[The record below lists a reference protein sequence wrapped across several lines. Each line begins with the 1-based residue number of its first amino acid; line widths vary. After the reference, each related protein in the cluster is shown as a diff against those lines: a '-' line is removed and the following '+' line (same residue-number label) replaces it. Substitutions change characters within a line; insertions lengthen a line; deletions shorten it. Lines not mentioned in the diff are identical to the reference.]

1 MGAALKFKTTA
12 LGRQAGELARIK
24 VLRGPDFGS
33 TFVVTGPRA
42 TIGRD
47 EGCDVVIS
55 DLKASR
61 RHAEVFLTPSGWEV
75 RDAGS
80 ANGILVNGQQAQNGR
95 LGPGVTFSVGE
106 TVLELVASQDGTRA
120 LVAPVRDI
128 AQVQA
133 EQAAFLAQR
142 DKVRAIAGGGGG
154 QGFKLPGFGAPAA
167 AGGAPG
173 AAGGRDPKK
182 LMLVGLVGLA
192 AAMFIMDGGENNGA
206 KSRKKP
212 RTDAEKALDL
222 AAYLPTDPSAP
233 VAKTTDI
240 FFRNGFREYTQ
251 GNYLRAK
258 QQFEVVLQMQPQHAM
273 ALLYMQNC
281 DNRIK
286 EEVAS
291 HLEIGKRS
299 LVSGK
304 LKDAKGHYEAVLR
317 LLYRSTDEASLT
329 EAKDQLA
336 KINAE
341 LATMKLSDG
350 GGG

>member
-12 LGRQAGELARIK
+12 LARQAGELARIK
-24 VLRGPDFGS
+24 VLRGPDFGA
-33 TFVVTGPRA
+33 TYVVVGPRA
-42 TIGRD
+42 SIGRD
-47 EGCDVVIS
+47 EGCDIVIS

-61 RHAEVFLTPSGWEV
+61 RHAEVVLTSAGWEV

-80 ANGILVNGQQAQNGR
+80 ANGILVNGQQSQGGR

-106 TVLELVASQDGTRA
+106 TVLELVASQEGTQA
-120 LVAPVRDI
+120 LLAPVRDI

-142 DKVRAIAGGGGG
+142 DKVRAIGSSGA
-154 QGFKLPGFGAPAA
+154 QGFKLPGFGAPSA
-167 AGGAPG
+167 AGGSAP
-173 AAGGRDPKK
+173 AGGRDPKK

-192 AAMFIMDGGENNGA
+192 AAMFVLDGGEDGGA
-206 KSRKKP
+206 KSKKKP
-212 RTDAEKALDL
+212 KTDAEKALDL
-222 AAYLPTDPSAP
+222 AAYLPVDPSAP
-233 VAKTTDI
+233 VAKATDM

-251 GNYLRAK
+251 GNFLRAK
-258 QQFEVVLQMQPQHAM
+258 QQFEIVLQMQPQHAM

-281 DNRIK
+281 ENRIK

-317 LLYRSTDEASLT
+317 LTYRSSDDTAAA
-329 EAKDQLA
+329 EAKEQLA
-336 KINAE
+336 KINVE
-341 LATMKLSDG
+341 LSAMKLSDG